1 MFYQIVK
8 SKVRGQKDFDDL
20 EILIKNKLYLLLFQ
34 DFILNV

>member
-1 MFYQIVK
+1 MFYHIVK
-8 SKVRGQKDFDDL
+8 SKVRGQKEFDDL